1 MQSHIQRSLSRTEH
15 AIERTIF
22 LSRWLLV
29 PFYIGLVVGLLVLL
43 ARFWVELKHLVA
55 TAFSEQGSAT
65 IFGVLS
71 LIDLSLLANLVLIVI
86 FSGYESFVSRIE
98 TDEKERPA
106 WMGKIDFA
114 GLKVKLMGSL
124 AAISGIYLLE
134 ALLELSSETWMS
146 LGWKLGIHL
155 TFVVS
160 GLLFALTERIEAS
173 AESSGS
179 HH

>member
-1 MQSHIQRSLSRTEH
+1 I
-15 AIERTIF
+15 
-22 LSRWLLV
+22 
-29 PFYIGLVVGLLVLL
+29 
-43 ARFWVELKHLVA
+43 LK
-55 TAFSEQGSAT
+55 
-65 IFGVLS
+65 

-98 TDEKERPA
+98 SDPGERPA

-134 ALLELSSETWMS
+134 ALLNLDPSDWRG
-146 LGWKLGIHL
+146 LVWKLAIHV

-160 GLLFALTERIEAS
+160 GVLFAFTEHVEAASHRES
-173 AESSGS
+173 AQEARN
-179 HH
+179 